1 VPSGG
6 VYSEE
11 HSPGVNRV
19 QPSSHRPALC
29 WIPALLLVAS
39 IGSAQQAGAPLASHR
54 ARIVGVFDFNTGAPI
69 EGVEVTDMASGTMA
83 LTTRTGTVSLAFLP
97 DGGSTV
103 RVRRIGYTAITQF
116 VAISPADTVPLT
128 LMLTPTTTVLP
139 TVVTK
144 DSAPRYISPA
154 LRGFEER
161 RKSGMGHFIPEAEL
175 RKSDSRQ
182 MIDVLRMLPGVA
194 IKCSPRFQP
203 DRQCFAVGRQ
213 SAEHPLMPGSSP
225 CKYKTYIDGL
235 VIADLNLAQMDVSQ
249 YAAVESYG
257 GAATIPPIYNITGG
271 ACGVLLFW
279 SRER

>member
-1 VPSGG
+1 MLPVS
-6 VYSEE
+6 
-11 HSPGVNRV
+11 R
-19 QPSSHRPALC
+19 RPTLC

-39 IGSAQQAGAPLASHR
+39 IASAQQTGAPAAPYR
-54 ARIVGVFDFNTGAPI
+54 ARIVGVFDFSTGAPI
-69 EGVEVTDMASGTMA
+69 IGAEVTDMASGTMA

-103 RVRRIGYTAITQF
+103 RVRKVGYTPITQF
-116 VAISPADTVPLT
+116 MAISPADTVPLT
-128 LMLTPTTTVLP
+128 LMMTPTTTVLP
-139 TVVTK
+139 TVVTR

-161 RKSGMGHFIPEAEL
+161 RKTGIGHFIPEAEL

-182 MIDVLRMLPGVA
+182 MVDVLRMLPGVT
-194 IKCSPRFQP
+194 IKCSPRLQP

-213 SAEHPLMPGSSP
+213 SAEHPLISGSGP

-235 VIADLNLAQMDVSQ
+235 VIADLNLSQMDVSQ

-257 GAATIPPIYNITGG
+257 GAATIPPIYNVTGG

-279 SRER
+279 TRER

>member
-1 VPSGG
+1 MGLF
-6 VYSEE
+6 
-11 HSPGVNRV
+11 PGTLLRSVLPV
-19 QPSSHRPALC
+19 SHRPALC
-29 WIPALLLVAS
+29 WVPALLLVAS
-39 IGSAQQAGAPLASHR
+39 FASAQQTGAPVASYR
-54 ARIVGVFDFNTGAPI
+54 ARIVGVFDFNTGAAI
-69 EGVEVTDMASGTMA
+69 EGAEVADMASGTMA

-103 RVRRIGYTAITQF
+103 RVRKVGYTAITQF
-116 VAISPADTVPLT
+116 MAISPADTIPLT
-128 LMLTPTTTVLP
+128 LMMMPTTTVLP

-161 RKSGMGHFIPEAEL
+161 RKSGIGHFIPETEL

-182 MIDVLRMLPGVA
+182 MIDVLRMLPGVN

-203 DRQCFAVGRQ
+203 DRQCFAIGRQ
-213 SAEHPLMPGSSP
+213 SAEHPFLPGSGP

-235 VIADLNLAQMDVSQ
+235 VIADLNLTQMDVSQ

-257 GAATIPPIYNITGG
+257 GAATIPPIYNITGS

-279 SRER
+279 TRER